1 MLNFIL
7 QRSAQAVVVLLLM
20 SVLVFV
26 AVYAIGN
33 PVDILINPQA
43 DQTMRDETIA
53 RYGLDKSVAQQYL
66 LFLKNAL
73 AGDFGTSFVY
83 DSPALGLIFSCLP
96 ATLELALVAML
107 LSICIGVPLGLYAG
121 YRPDG
126 WSAKLIMGGTVLG
139 FSVPAFW
146 MGLMLILV
154 FAVQL
159 GWLPS
164 GGRGE
169 TVAWLGA
176 EWSVLTLDGWRH
188 LLLPASS
195 LALFRLALI
204 VRLVRAGVREAIM
217 ADYVKFAR
225 AKGVSPLRVMLR
237 HVLPNI
243 MVPLVTVLGLEL
255 GTMIAFAVVTETIFS
270 WPGTGKLVIDSIRTL
285 DQPVVVAYLLLV
297 VFMFIVINMVVD
309 ILYSMLDPRIRLGG
323 RK

>member
-43 DQTMRDETIA
+43 DQTMRDEAIA

-323 RK
+323 RQ